1 MEHVREALRQV
12 VEGSDFQPAS
22 EMLKTVKAADAVR
35 VLPLLPYS
43 LATNVAH
50 ADIWNRV
57 WLARLE
63 GGEKFNPFPDFPP
76 VEPEQWEE
84 TKQSFLRNL
93 GRAYEIACAEPLV
106 HKCRSDASAAK
117 LLLTIATH
125 TAYHVGQMRLLKRAL
140 WLSRRTP
147 GETNAPEPD

>member
-22 EMLKTVKAADAVR
+22 EMLKTVKGADAVR
-35 VLPLLPYS
+35 VLPFLPYS

-57 WLARLE
+57 WLTRLE
-63 GGEKFNPFPDFPP
+63 GAAKVNPFPDFP
-76 VEPEQWEE
+76 VVAESEWEGIRG
-84 TKQSFLRNL
+84 SFLANL
-93 GRAYEIACAEPLV
+93 DRAYALASTEPFVHGCRTDATAE
-106 HKCRSDASAAK
+106 R

-140 WLSRRTP
+140 WLSKRKP
-147 GETNAPEPD
+147 GEANDLEG